1 MGGPGD
7 RSDSMT
13 IFGLMLILAT
23 GFSPASRA
31 QEARVFVLRGGDAFE
46 GRVRKTTSDLL
57 RIQTPLGLRDVP
69 RVSVVARRP
78 LEALAATY
86 ERKRNGV
93 AKTDRDA
100 RLTLARW
107 CKTRGYLTGMI
118 SELNTLLARDPR
130 DEKALALVESL
141 APHYRLAR
149 PNPMPKD
156 KPRWS
161 RREKDL
167 LFAAAAKADLAR
179 AALLR
184 MQLAA
189 LPSDILLG
197 DAVRMARKGTAAQRW
212 IAVYLLGR
220 TESTRRVKP
229 LYRRALG
236 DPSPPVRREAVASLV
251 AHDDGTTLGPFVKAL
266 LHSENGAV
274 RLHAAEALETLGDR
288 RAIPALALAL
298 RATEGG
304 GVVRNNVI
312 FTRQRAYVK
321 DYDVEIAQGAAIADP
336 VIDIVTEGVVLD
348 VGVVSIVT
356 QRRAFRRSLRA
367 LSRKDFGYDARAWA
381 RWYET
386 SGR

>member
-1 MGGPGD
+1 MVHLG
-7 RSDSMT
+7 
-13 IFGLMLILAT
+13 
-23 GFSPASRA
+23 
-31 QEARVFVLRGGDAFE
+31 FVLIFMTGITSVLSGQAPQVFLLRSGDAFE
-46 GRVRKTTSDLL
+46 GIVQKKASEVLHV
-57 RIQTPLGLRDVP
+57 QTPLGRRDVP
-69 RVSVVARRP
+69 VVNVLARRP
-78 LEALAATY
+78 VEGLAATY
-86 ERKRNGV
+86 ESKRNGL
-93 AKTDRDA
+93 AKADRDGH
-100 RLTLARW
+100 LSLARW
-107 CKTRGYLTGMI
+107 CKTRGYLTGMVA
-118 SELNTLLARDPR
+118 ELKGLLSRDPQ
-130 DEKALALVESL
+130 DTGALALVESL

-149 PNPMPKD
+149 PNPMPKE
-156 KPRWS
+156 KPRWA

-167 LFAAAAKADLAR
+167 LFSAAAKADIVR

-184 MQLAA
+184 SQLGA

-197 DAVRMARKGTAAQRW
+197 DAVRMARKGTAPQRW
-212 IAVYLLGR
+212 IATYLLGMS
-220 TESTRRVKP
+220 ESTRRVKP
-229 LYRRALG
+229 LYRCALG
-236 DPSPPVRREAVASLV
+236 DPSTPVRRQAVASLV

-266 LHSENGAV
+266 LKSDNGAIRV
-274 RLHAAEALETLGDR
+274 HAAEALETLGDR

-298 RATEGG
+298 RATQGG
-304 GVVRNNVI
+304 GVVRDNVV

-367 LSRKDFGYDARAWA
+367 LSHKDFGYDARAWA